1 MNVQIEESQLGSKWN
16 MEHQTDACSVMCDRL
31 EGEGGEKGGGGVG
44 GGGKV
49 KERKEEGNGEEDEGK
64 KV

>member
-1 MNVQIEESQLGSKWN
+1 
-16 MEHQTDACSVMCDRL
+16 MEHQTDACSVICDRL
-31 EGEGGEKGGGGVG
+31 EGEGGEKGGSGVG

-49 KERKEEGNGEEDEGK
+49 KERKEVGNGEEDEGR

>member
-1 MNVQIEESQLGSKWN
+1 MNVQIEESQLGGKCN
-16 MEHQTDACSVMCDRL
+16 MEHQTDACSVTCDRL

-49 KERKEEGNGEEDEGK
+49 KERKEVGNGEEDEGR